1 MKKYL
6 AEFAGTFLLVFTGV
20 WSIEYSNVNLSGNF
34 QASLWLITV
43 IFGLAVTLA
52 ILLFGNT
59 SGAHINPAVSIAFYL
74 NKSLSSIE
82 LTLYIVSQCV
92 GAVLGAYLFN
102 LVYPSELIGTTLPS
116 VNTPL
121 AFSFELVLSIILMMV
136 IFWIADPNNKYNKLA
151 PYIIGFQVAINT
163 YIVGLLTSVS
173 MNPARSIGPALISG
187 HWEHYWIYLV
197 APILGMV
204 ISYKIWNKINNRI

>member
-1 MKKYL
+1 MKKYF
-6 AEFAGTFLLVFTGV
+6 AEFAGTFLLVFMGV
-20 WSIEYSNVNLSGNF
+20 WSIEYSNVNLSENF

-52 ILLFGNT
+52 ILMFGNS

-74 NKSLSSIE
+74 NKSLSSSE
-82 LTLYIVSQCV
+82 LTLYIVSQCM
-92 GAVLGAYLFN
+92 GAILGAYFLN

-116 VNTPL
+116 VNIPF
-121 AFSFELVLSIILMMV
+121 AFLFELLLSIILMMV

-151 PYIIGFQVAINT
+151 PYVIGFQVSVNT
-163 YIVGLLTSVS
+163 YLVGLLTSVS

-187 HWEHYWIYLV
+187 HWEYYWIYLV
-197 APILGMV
+197 APILGMI
-204 ISYKIWNKINNRI
+204 ISYNIWNRINNRI

>member
-1 MKKYL
+1 MKKYF
-6 AEFAGTFLLVFTGV
+6 AEFAGTFLLVFMGV
-20 WSIEYSNVNLSGNF
+20 WSIEYSNVNLSENF

-52 ILLFGNT
+52 ILMFGNS

-74 NKSLSSIE
+74 NKSLSSSE
-82 LTLYIVSQCV
+82 LTLYIVSQCM
-92 GAVLGAYLFN
+92 GAILGAYFLN

-116 VNTPL
+116 VNIPF
-121 AFSFELVLSIILMMV
+121 AFLFELLLSIILMMV

-151 PYIIGFQVAINT
+151 PYVIGFQVSVNT
-163 YIVGLLTSVS
+163 YLVGLLTSVS

-187 HWEHYWIYLV
+187 HWEYYWIYLV
-197 APILGMV
+197 APILGMI
-204 ISYKIWNKINNRI
+204 ISYNIWKRINNRI

>member
-20 WSIEYSNVNLSGNF
+20 WSIEYSNVNLSENF

-59 SGAHINPAVSIAFYL
+59 SGAHINPAVSIAFYF

-82 LTLYIVSQCV
+82 LTLYIISQCV

-102 LVYPSELIGTTLPS
+102 LVYPSEFIGTTLPS
-116 VNTPL
+116 VNTAL
-121 AFSFELVLSIILMMV
+121 AFSFELILSTILMMV
-136 IFWIADPNNKYNKLA
+136 IFWIADPNNKYTKLA
-151 PYIIGFQVAINT
+151 PYVIGFQVAFNT
-163 YIVGLLTSVS
+163 YKVGLLTSVS
-173 MNPARSIGPALISG
+173 MNPARSIGPALVSG
-187 HWEHYWIYLV
+187 HWEYYWIYLV

>member
-1 MKKYL
+1 MKKYF
-6 AEFAGTFLLVFTGV
+6 AEFAGTFLLVFMGV
-20 WSIEYSNVNLSGNF
+20 WSIEYSNVNLSENF

-52 ILLFGNT
+52 ILMFGNS

-74 NKSLSSIE
+74 NKSLSSKE
-82 LTLYIVSQCV
+82 LTLYIVSQCM
-92 GAVLGAYLFN
+92 GAILGAYLLN

-116 VNTPL
+116 VNILL
-121 AFSFELVLSIILMMV
+121 AFSFELLLSIILMMV

-151 PYIIGFQVAINT
+151 PYIIGFQVAVNT
-163 YIVGLLTSVS
+163 YLVGLLTSVS

-187 HWEHYWIYLV
+187 HWEYYWIYLV
-197 APILGMV
+197 APILGMI
-204 ISYKIWNKINNRI
+204 ISYNIWNRINNRI